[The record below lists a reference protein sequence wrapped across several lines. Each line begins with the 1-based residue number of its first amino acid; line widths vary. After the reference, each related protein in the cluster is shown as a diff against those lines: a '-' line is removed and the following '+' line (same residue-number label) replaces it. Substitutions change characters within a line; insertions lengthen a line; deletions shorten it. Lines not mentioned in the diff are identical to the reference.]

1 MGEKAKIVKVL
12 YILNIYPK
20 ISETFILNEIL
31 SLREKGVEIEIYAY
45 KTSGE
50 IKDHP
55 RAKEVSVTYF
65 KKQSLFHKI
74 GAHFY
79 WIFKQPMRYLKTW
92 KLAVIDGDGIRKN
105 FIWDLTETVAID
117 QAHPDHLH
125 AHFGDESSNTALLTH
140 ALSGIP
146 YTFTT
151 HSYDIFDNKYQNWK
165 VKSRLAKKHV
175 TISEYN
181 KAYLVD
187 RYDVDPKD
195 ITIIHCGVDFARIK
209 LSAQSRHAHMLFTAA
224 RLHKEKGLDIL
235 IRALAQL
242 KSKGINFL
250 CEIAGEGEEKQELER
265 LISTHDLGDRIKLL
279 GNQTQE
285 EVFQKL
291 SQATLF
297 VLPSRSEG
305 IPVSLMEAMAFGT
318 PVIATAICGI
328 PELITHNISGLL
340 IEPDDVDALAGGIEK
355 LLKDGALR
363 AELTKNGYQKVHQDF
378 DLQKETIKLFE
389 LWKAAA

>member
-1 MGEKAKIVKVL
+1 MKVI

-31 SLREKGVEIEIYAY
+31 SLREKGVEIEIFAY
-45 KTSGE
+45 KKSGE
-50 IKDHP
+50 AKDHP

-65 KKQSLFHKI
+65 KKQSLLHKI

-79 WIFKQPMRYLKTW
+79 WIFKRPMRYLRTW

-105 FIWDLTETVAID
+105 FIWDLTETVAIAE
-117 QAHPDHLH
+117 AHPDHLH

-151 HSYDIFDNKYQNWK
+151 HSYDIFDNKYHNWK
-165 VKSRLAKKHV
+165 VKSRLAKKHI

-195 ITIIHCGVDFARIK
+195 IAIIHCGVDLGRIK
-209 LSAQSRHAHMLFTAA
+209 SVAQARHGHMLFTAA

-242 KSKGINFL
+242 KAKGVEFV
-250 CEIAGEGEEKQELER
+250 CEIAGEGEERPELER
-265 LISTHDLGDRIKLL
+265 LISAHDMGDHIKLL

-285 EVFQKL
+285 EVFHKL
-291 SQATLF
+291 SQAAIF

-305 IPVSLMEAMAFGT
+305 IPVSLMEAMAFRT

-328 PELITHNISGLL
+328 PELIVNNVSGLL
-340 IEPDDVDALAGGIEK
+340 VDPDDVDALAASIEK
-355 LLKDGALR
+355 LLAHEDLR
-363 AELTKNGYQKVHQDF
+363 LEFTKNAYQKVHQDF
-378 DLQKETIKLFE
+378 DLKKETGKILE